1 MELVTGAIAAGGG
14 CVARAEDGR
23 VVFVRHALPGE
34 RVVAE
39 VTDESPSFLRADAVQ
54 VLEPSG
60 DRVEPAC
67 PHAGPGR
74 CGGCDWQ
81 HVSLAAQRDLK
92 ATLVSEQLRR
102 VAGIDR
108 EVAVEA
114 VDGASDGLGWRT
126 RVRFA
131 VDPAGRAGFHRH
143 RSHDI
148 EPVDQCPIASAAV
161 NRVGVGSS
169 RWKGAHHVEVTATPD
184 GGPPVVSVET
194 GRKRLDAEPDTDG
207 GLVVNGR
214 SVRGPQRSRFEVLG
228 HGFEVSAGVFWQVHP
243 GAAAHLTRCVLEGL
257 EPREG
262 ERAVDLFSGA
272 GLFSVP
278 LARAVGPGGAVLA
291 LERSRRACVD
301 ATRNTAGFPQVRIV
315 RSEVSAESV
324 ARTVGS
330 PDVVVLDPA
339 REGAGRPVMQA
350 LASLDP
356 PPRRIAYVS
365 CDPATFSRD
374 LRVMLDARWTIR
386 SLRGYDLF
394 PMTEHVELVCVL
406 EPPGRA
412 GPPGSPDSPIRRS

>member
-1 MELVTGAIAAGGG
+1 MPSRTPTGASSS
-14 CVARAEDGR
+14 
-23 VVFVRHALPGE
+23 
-34 RVVAE
+34 
-39 VTDESPSFLRADAVQ
+39 TDV
-54 VLEPSG
+54 
-60 DRVEPAC
+60 
-67 PHAGPGR
+67 R
-74 CGGCDWQ
+74 CGGP
-81 HVSLAAQRDLK
+81 R
-92 ATLVSEQLRR
+92 
-102 VAGIDR
+102 
-108 EVAVEA
+108 
-114 VDGASDGLGWRT
+114 
-126 RVRFA
+126 
-131 VDPAGRAGFHRH
+131 
-143 RSHDI
+143 
-148 EPVDQCPIASAAV
+148 
-161 NRVGVGSS
+161 
-169 RWKGAHHVEVTATPD
+169 
-184 GGPPVVSVET
+184 
-194 GRKRLDAEPDTDG
+194 
-207 GLVVNGR
+207 
-214 SVRGPQRSRFEVLG
+214 RSRFEVLG

-278 LARAVGPGGAVLA
+278 LARAVGPAGAVLA

-301 ATRNTAGFPQVRIV
+301 ATRNTTGFPQVRIV

-374 LRVMLDARWTIR
+374 LRVMLHARWTIR

-412 GPPGSPDSPIRRS
+412 GPPGSPDSPIRCS